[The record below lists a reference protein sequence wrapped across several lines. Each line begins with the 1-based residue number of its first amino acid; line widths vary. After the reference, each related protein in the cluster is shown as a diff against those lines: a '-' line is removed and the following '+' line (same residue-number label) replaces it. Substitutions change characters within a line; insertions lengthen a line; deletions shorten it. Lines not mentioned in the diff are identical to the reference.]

1 MSLPVSSLQ
10 SGAAQSAMTA
20 QVVRPQKAYAAAF
33 AAMALALAGCAS
45 GLGANEYERS
55 QVGQVSRV
63 EEGRIVAS
71 RQIQIE
77 GNQGALGGATGAVV
91 GGVAGSQ
98 VGGGSEERVI
108 GAVVGAV
115 AGGVIGNAV
124 GNASTNKTG
133 HAYTIRLS
141 SGELVSITQ
150 GDDIAIP
157 NGAPVLVEYGA
168 RARVIPQN
176 ASIGY

>member
-1 MSLPVSSLQ
+1 MSE
-10 SGAAQSAMTA
+10 
-20 QVVRPQKAYAAAF
+20 VVRPQKAYAAAF
-33 AAMALALAGCAS
+33 AVLALALAGCAS
-45 GLGANEYERS
+45 GIGANDYERS

-63 EEGRIVAS
+63 EEGRVIAS

-98 VGGGSEERVI
+98 VGGGSEERAI

-115 AGGVIGNAV
+115 AGGVIGNSI
-124 GNASTNKTG
+124 GKASTKQSG
-133 HAYTIRLS
+133 YAYTIRLS

-157 NGAPVLVEYGA
+157 NGAPVPVEYGA